1 MEYLMP
7 AKRISPAAALLVAL
21 TLVFASASPVLAA
34 VPDNQ
39 QQLTTFDPA
48 VDVESCAGTSVSTN
62 PATGKT
68 LLAFIQPDADA
79 TYDGVLVVGLLNA
92 SGTLDGSLVEV
103 STTIPSM
110 APDDCDVPWLA
121 AGPDGSW
128 LVTWSLDTE
137 APDAGIAGQIISS
150 TGSLVGVNFYISD
163 DYYTDFETVSAAW
176 SATDARYLVTW
187 KASVDQ
193 RVSSLGALA
202 DQQVVGQFVSG
213 TGSPISSN
221 FLVTNFA
228 NGINNNQDLAFG
240 NGIWIAVSSENGS
253 TPKGQIITAA
263 GLQGPAFDLSSD
275 VQNYRGPGIVYNP
288 ATEQFLATFWERNGE
303 YTKHLRLLSGS
314 GTPLGSDTV
323 YVATGTRPR
332 IGVAGDGGYLM
343 TWTDN
348 DVIRAQAFDAT
359 LQVVG
364 EQYRVSSDA
373 LTYAFRSE
381 LACVDGG
388 FVFTYWGNVS
398 GVANIYSN
406 VVAGDCGYALP
417 ETNRDGSLWTSAI
430 VILAGLTAAAG
441 VGLVARGA
449 KRA

>member
-1 MEYLMP
+1 ML
-7 AKRISPAAALLVAL
+7 AKRISTAIALFAAL
-21 TLVFASASPVLAA
+21 TLAFAGATPTLAA
-34 VPDNQ
+34 VADNQ

-48 VDVESCAGTSVSTN
+48 VNVDSCAGTSVSTN

-79 TYDGVLVVGLLNA
+79 TYDGMLVVGLLDA
-92 SGTLDGSLVEV
+92 SGALAGSLVEV
-103 STTIPSM
+103 STTIPSE
-110 APDDCDVPWLA
+110 APADCEVPWLA

-202 DQQVVGQFVSG
+202 AQQVVGQFVSG

-240 NGIWIAVSSENGS
+240 NGIWIAVSSENGDN
-253 TPKGQIITAA
+253 PKGQIITAA
-263 GLQGPAFDLSSD
+263 GLQGAAFDLSSE
-275 VQNYRGPGIVYNP
+275 VQRYLGPGIVYNP
-288 ATEQFLATFWERNGE
+288 STEQFLATFWEKNGE
-303 YTKHLRLLSGS
+303 WTKHLRFLSGS

-332 IGVAGDGGYLM
+332 IGVAGAGGYVM
-343 TWTDN
+343 TWN
-348 DVIRAQAFDAT
+348 DGNRVAGKIMAQAFDAT
-359 LQVVG
+359 LQTVG
-364 EQYRVSSDA
+364 AQYQVSSDA
-373 LTYAFRSE
+373 LPAFRPE
-381 LACVDGG
+381 LACTEAG

-398 GVANIYSN
+398 GVANIYTN

-417 ETNRDGSLWTSAI
+417 ATNRDASLWTSTI
-430 VILAGLTAAAG
+430 VTLAGLTAAAG
-441 VGLVARGA
+441 VGLLARGA